1 MKKVETGNDGKGTV
15 SSLGSGLVAKSQD
28 SQQLDLSELRSLLW
42 IFDNCAIARA
52 CCRV

>member
-1 MKKVETGNDGKGTV
+1 MRKAETRNVGTGTV

-28 SQQLDLSELRSLLW
+28 SQQLDFSELRSTSVV
-42 IFDNCAIARA
+42 FDNCAIARA